1 MISSNELLAIKAR
14 LLVAGEAAKR
24 IVESND
30 QRIMYDEESYWRVH
44 IALAALATD
53 IAAMLTEIDT
63 LRALFVDRVTEFFQ
77 AGGLNDAITSSS
89 GDAQDAGQPV
99 EGVPDPEGVSSSSP
113 ERADNAVVSSAAPTG
128 RPPRRRKPRSKPS
141 GDTAGLPI
149 SEATVE

>member
-53 IAAMLTEIDT
+53 IAALLTEIDT

-77 AGGLNDAITSSS
+77 AGGLNDAITSGS
-89 GDAQDAGQPV
+89 GDAQDAGHTV
-99 EGVPDPEGVSSSSP
+99 ERVPEPEGVSSGST
-113 ERADNAVVSSAAPTG
+113 ERTDNAIVSSAAPTG
-128 RPPRRRKPRSKPS
+128 RPPRRRKQRSKPS
-141 GDTAGLPI
+141 ADTPSLPAT
-149 SEATVE
+149 EASVE